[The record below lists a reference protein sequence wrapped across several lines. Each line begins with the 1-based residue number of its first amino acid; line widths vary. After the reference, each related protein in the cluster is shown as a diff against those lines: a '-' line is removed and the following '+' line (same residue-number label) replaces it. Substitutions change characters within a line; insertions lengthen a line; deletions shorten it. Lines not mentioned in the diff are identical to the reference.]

1 MALLTVVRTILFKK
15 YVQFHG
21 RAPRHE
27 FWWWT
32 LALIIANFIAVFID
46 MSLLNS
52 NVQIVAEPGR
62 VEMSD
67 EGPLATILSLATLLP
82 TISVAVRRLH
92 DVGKSGWWLLVM
104 FVPLLGAL
112 YLIFLYVQRG
122 TEGRNIYGPDPLESA
137 AQSGHSNLRPSRT
150 VRAKARK
157 PPSRRCG
164 TRRPLR
170 TERIAILRVTGQAFG
185 LRKPRRV
192 SRPRR
197 NASARNRPTSPDG
210 SSRMVI

>member
-1 MALLTVVRTILFKK
+1 MELLTVVRTILFKK

-67 EGPLATILSLATLLP
+67 EGPLAAILSLATLLP
-82 TISVAVRRLH
+82 SISVAVRRLH

-137 AQSGHSNLRPSRT
+137 AQSGHSTLRPSPDRQGKSEKAPEPT
-150 VRAKARK
+150 VRDTP
-157 PPSRRCG
+157 PPSNRTDRDPP
-164 TRRPLR
+164 RDRPSFR
-170 TERIAILRVTGQAFG
+170 PPQTKKGFQTTQERF
-185 LRKPRRV
+185 RKK
-192 SRPRR
+192 
-197 NASARNRPTSPDG
+197 
-210 SSRMVI
+210 